1 LNESLRKEDVI
12 DGSFPITWFIGE
24 NDTGI
29 LMMRTRL
36 MHWQQANK
44 AKDFTEIRDG
54 KLKESFLKITVISY
68 LTIILVCTV
77 NY

>member
-1 LNESLRKEDVI
+1 M
-12 DGSFPITWFIGE
+12 T
-24 NDTGI
+24 
-29 LMMRTRL
+29 TRS

-44 AKDFTEIRDG
+44 VKDFTEIRDG

-68 LTIILVCTV
+68 LRIILVCTV